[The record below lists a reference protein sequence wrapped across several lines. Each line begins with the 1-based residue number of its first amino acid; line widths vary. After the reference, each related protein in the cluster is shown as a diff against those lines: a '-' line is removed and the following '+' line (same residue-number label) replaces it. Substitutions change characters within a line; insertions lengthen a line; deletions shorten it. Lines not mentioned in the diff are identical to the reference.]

1 MLGTLLL
8 LLQLSASTPGMH
20 VRTAGGTV
28 PLEVVTTTT
37 GPAVAAHELAR
48 ALGGT
53 LRSLPTGWTRLA
65 IGTLELEITPG
76 VAFARV
82 GDEIVPL
89 AAAPSLSAGR
99 LLIPAQVATELIP
112 QRVAALRWEAA
123 QRVLVSADAPPPA
136 RPAARTAA
144 ARARSPVRQ
153 RVVVVDAGHGGKD
166 PGTRGRVGQRTVLEK
181 DIALAVA
188 LAVRDSLVKRGV
200 KVVLTRDDDTFV
212 PLSDRGHF
220 ANEHQGDLFLS
231 IHVNAA
237 NPRAR
242 DRALVRGFETYF
254 LAEARTEDA
263 KRVEEMENE
272 VVRFETGADAPKDD
286 PLSFIIMDMAQNEHL
301 RESSDL
307 AEIVQR
313 NLGAIHPG
321 PSRGVKQAGFRVLM
335 TAFMPAVLIEIG
347 FASNATEASYIA
359 NLRRQRELAGAIA
372 KATMEYL
379 EHYERRVGG
388 APQ

>member
-1 MLGTLLL
+1 MLGALIL
-8 LLQLSASTPGMH
+8 LLQLSASPPAMQ
-20 VRTAGGTV
+20 VRTASGTMR
-28 PLEVVTTTT
+28 LEVTATAS
-37 GPAVAAHELAR
+37 GPAVSAHELAR

-53 LRSLPTGWTRLA
+53 VRTLPTGWTQLT
-65 IGTLELEITPG
+65 IGTLELEVTPG
-76 VAFARV
+76 VAFARI
-82 GDEIVPL
+82 GPDIVPL
-89 AAAPSLSAGR
+89 SAAPSLVAGS
-99 LLIPAQVATELIP
+99 LLLPAQVATEVIP
-112 QRVAALRWEAA
+112 RRVASLRWNAA
-123 QRVLVSADAPPPA
+123 QRELASTAAPATPARAVATPPA
-136 RPAARTAA
+136 
-144 ARARSPVRQ
+144 PVERQ

-166 PGTRGRVGQRTVLEK
+166 PGTRGRAGQRTVLEK

-220 ANEHQGDLFLS
+220 ANRHQGDLFLS

-242 DRALVRGFETYF
+242 DRALVRGYETFF

-286 PLSFIIMDMAQNEHL
+286 PLSFIIRDMAQNEHL

-307 AEIVQR
+307 AEVVQR
-313 NLGAIHPG
+313 SLGQVHPG

-347 FASNATEASYIA
+347 FATNPTEATFIA
-359 NLRRQRELAGAIA
+359 NTRRQRELAGAIA
-372 KATMEYL
+372 KGTMEYL
-379 EHYERRVGG
+379 EHYERRIGG
-388 APQ
+388 SPP